1 MEDGEITDGQI
12 SASSEYAVPRLA
24 ASNARLNTKIQ
35 SGAWAAATN
44 NADQWLQIDLGDNDT
59 QITRVA
65 TQGRDD
71 GYNQW
76 VTNYKLQYSDD
87 GVTFQYYREQGK
99 TNDTVKYI
107 WFFTVI

>member
-24 ASNARLNTKIQ
+24 ANNARLNTKRE

-44 NADQWLQIDLGDNDT
+44 NTDQWLQIDLGNDNDT

-71 GYNQW
+71 VYNQW
-76 VTNYKLQYSDD
+76 VTKYKLQYSDD
-87 GVTFQYYREQGK
+87 GVTFQYYREKGK
-99 TNDTVKYI
+99 INDTVKY
-107 WFFTVI
+107 V

>member
-1 MEDGEITDGQI
+1 MEDGEIEDNEI
-12 SASSEYAVPRLA
+12 SASSEFAVPGLS
-24 ASNARLNTKIQ
+24 ASKARLNTKRE

-44 NADQWLQIDLGDNDT
+44 NADQWLQIDLDDDDT

-71 GYNQW
+71 DYNQW

-87 GVTFQYYREQGK
+87 GVTFQYYREEGK
-99 TNDTVKYI
+99 INDMVKYVL
-107 WFFTVI
+107 FFTV